1 MKRTIVSSLA
11 LVVAFLAAGPFAQ
24 TPAGALPT
32 IDQVLDKYIAGIGG
46 RAAMEK
52 VTSKVAKGTM
62 EIAEAGLNGTMTM
75 SMKAPDKSLV
85 VLELPGMGMARE
97 GTDGTVAWSEDPQ
110 MGLREKSGAEAADS
124 KRGAVFNGELRLKTL
139 YKTLVVTGRDK
150 VGTKDAIVV
159 TATPDLGAVTR
170 MYFDATSGLL
180 LRQSATRD
188 TAQGPID
195 VDVYLEDYRDVDGV
209 KEAFLIRQ
217 VTAQFTLLARI
228 AEIKHNLPLDDAIF
242 KKPGGPR

>member
-1 MKRTIVSSLA
+1 MKRTILSSLV
-11 LVVAFLAAGPFAQ
+11 LIVAFLTAGPLAQ
-24 TPAGALPT
+24 TQGGPLPT

-75 SMKAPDKSLV
+75 SMKAPDKSLII
-85 VLELPGMGMARE
+85 LDLPGMGTARE
-97 GTDGTVAWSEDPQ
+97 GTDGSVAWSEDPQ
-110 MGLREKSGAEAADS
+110 TGLREKTGAEAADS
-124 KRGAVFNGELRLKTL
+124 KRGAVFNGDLKLKSL
-139 YKTLVVTGRDK
+139 YKTLEVTGRDK
-150 VGTKDAIVV
+150 VGTKDVIVV
-159 TATPDLGAVTR
+159 TATPELGAVTR
-170 MYFDATSGLL
+170 MYFDTASGLL

-209 KEAFLIRQ
+209 KEAFVIRQ

-228 AEIKHNLPLDDAIF
+228 NEIKHNLPLDDAIF
-242 KKPGGPR
+242 KKPGAPR